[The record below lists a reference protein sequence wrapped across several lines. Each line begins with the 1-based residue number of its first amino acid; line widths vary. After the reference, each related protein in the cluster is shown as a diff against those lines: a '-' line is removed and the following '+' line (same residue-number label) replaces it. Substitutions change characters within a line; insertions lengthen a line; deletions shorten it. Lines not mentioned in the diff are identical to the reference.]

1 MFFLPQITL
10 TEMFVYMFVFL
21 ISTILLAV
29 SFFRTRSILMKI
41 VHAAGCV
48 CSALWCV
55 IYATGN
61 TLLSMYMFPLMML
74 TGIEKVKSIFGK
86 HLLSVR
92 HWILLVASYIF
103 YGWWDWR
110 FCFLLL
116 FVTATSYITALF
128 VSKKIA
134 LSIGVII
141 PLVVLG
147 FFKYFNFFLDS
158 FE

>member
-1 MFFLPQITL
+1 MSRFLKTLKTKIPIIGWVIFIAGFITMFFLPQITL

-74 TGIEKVKSIFGK
+74 TGIVFVAAGVN
-86 HLLSVR
+86 LL
-92 HWILLVASYIF
+92 WIRLKAGATG
-103 YGWWDWR
+103 YGWNEGTDAYYR
-110 FCFLLL
+110 R
-116 FVTATSYITALF
+116 
-128 VSKKIA
+128 KKW
-134 LSIGVII
+134 
-141 PLVVLG
+141 
-147 FFKYFNFFLDS
+147 
-158 FE
+158 

>member
-1 MFFLPQITL
+1 MSRFLKTLKTKIPIIGWVIFIAGFITMFFLPQITL

-74 TGIEKVKSIFGK
+74 TGIVFVAAGVN
-86 HLLSVR
+86 LL
-92 HWILLVASYIF
+92 WIRLKAGAAG
-103 YGWWDWR
+103 YGWNEGTNAYYR
-110 FCFLLL
+110 R
-116 FVTATSYITALF
+116 
-128 VSKKIA
+128 KKW
-134 LSIGVII
+134 
-141 PLVVLG
+141 
-147 FFKYFNFFLDS
+147 
-158 FE
+158 